1 VEAEAKGFQ
10 LPLPFGIGLNY
21 YREQQPFNIKDL
33 QVSRGGRPVSVNDLV
48 QLDRVD
54 TTQHNGIA
62 RLDAWLFPFLNVY
75 GLLGYTSGNMQ
86 GKVALPGIPRLGI
99 PAQTLPLDISY
110 EGPTYGVGATLAGGF
125 KVIDWRNLTLFA
137 VADANYT
144 RTPLDFTD
152 ERLFTDTTAKA
163 LVFSTRL
170 GLRARLSEKM
180 HVAVWGGAM
189 FQDVSD
195 SLIGRSADN
204 GFAFLV
210 VQNPVEPWNALV
222 GGRLEIGRH
231 VDMMVEGGIGVRSS
245 IMGGVTFRF

>member
-86 GKVALPGIPRLGI
+86 GKVALPAIPRLGI